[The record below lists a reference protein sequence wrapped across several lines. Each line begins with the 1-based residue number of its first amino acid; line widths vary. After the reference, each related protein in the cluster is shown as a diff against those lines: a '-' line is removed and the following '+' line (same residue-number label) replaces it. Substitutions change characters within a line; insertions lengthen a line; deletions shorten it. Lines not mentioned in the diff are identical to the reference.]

1 MYEMSVVEIAMLRT
15 TPKVD
20 DEPEFSSKMA
30 AKEKT
35 VAITPES
42 RLARNGVPRRGWN
55 VPKKGKKLPS
65 AEATA
70 STRSPHIIQAEPEFI
85 NVKMNRMQVTP
96 YMKLAAPP

>member
-1 MYEMSVVEIAMLRT
+1 MSVVETAMLRT

-20 DEPEFSSKMA
+20 DAPELSNRMA
-30 AKEKT
+30 ANEKT
-35 VAITPES
+35 VAITPDS
-42 RLARNGVPRRGWN
+42 TFARNGVPRRGWN
-55 VPKKGKKLPS
+55 APKKGKKAPS

-85 NVKMNRMQVTP
+85 NVRMNRTQVTP